1 MDNKFE
7 PSFEEVMKEI
17 DKHVRRMKHADS
29 IGNKV
34 GYDIAFKEYQ
44 RLHEKYG
51 HILYKRRD
59 PTAVF
64 DKRL

>member
-1 MDNKFE
+1 
-7 PSFEEVMKEI
+7 MKKI

-29 IGNKV
+29 IGDKV

-51 HILYKRRD
+51 HIFYKRRD
-59 PTAVF
+59 LTAVF